1 MSLLLRTNRYRLA
14 TEVLFHQYP
23 LQHPM
28 PALWKDDTPTE
39 ESLIFSTL
47 FLRRRTYRFRLF
59 WAFIYLIKDHFWQAV
74 LFAACMSLLLT
85 IAIAIVT
92 IRNIE
97 FTKDK

>member
-28 PALWKDDTPTE
+28 PALRKDDTPTE
-39 ESLIFSTL
+39 ESLIFSTM

-59 WAFIYLIKDHFWQAV
+59 LGIHDHCNSNRYNKKYRIYKRQITCNKNNSA
-74 LFAACMSLLLT
+74 T
-85 IAIAIVT
+85 T
-92 IRNIE
+92 NE
-97 FTKDK
+97 TKP